1 MSAYDVGK
9 LVEIIEAPDQN
20 KYLIKLYKG
29 KFGILLGKSDIDRS
43 SSRVWDVLIDGKVLY
58 FHELDMKVI
67 VHREDKNL

>member
-29 KFGILLGKSDIDRS
+29 KFGILLGKSVMDRS
-43 SSRVWDVLIDGKVLY
+43 SSRVWDVLIDGNVLT